1 MKYPF
6 GFLVLVLLLWSCSK
20 TIIPYERTGKVN
32 AISHE
37 NAIVVL
43 SSQGQAEHLDKSVY
57 HAERNAFENLLFKGI
72 PNTNQESPMVPNEY
86 LALEDNGVI
95 LERLLVNQGYK
106 RFIMDSYTSHSSV
119 SCGVTFVD
127 QVIKIDLRGLRN
139 FLQEE
144 GITKKFG
151 L

>member
-1 MKYPF
+1 MKYQY
-6 GFLVLVLLLWSCSK
+6 GFFALALILLGCSK

-43 SSQGQAEHLDKSVY
+43 NSQGKAEQPDKAVY

-72 PNTNQESPMVPNEY
+72 PNTNQESPMIPNEY
-86 LALEDNGVI
+86 QALEANGTV

-106 RFIMDSYTSHSSV
+106 EFVMDSYTSQSSA
-119 SCGVTFVD
+119 SRGVTFVD

>member
-20 TIIPYERTGKVN
+20 TIIPY
-32 AISHE
+32 
-37 NAIVVL
+37 
-43 SSQGQAEHLDKSVY
+43 
-57 HAERNAFENLLFKGI
+57 ENLLFKGI

-119 SCGVTFVD
+119 SRGVTFVD